1 MDKLIDALIK
11 DPSRVKPK
19 FIETPNMDKIVSV
32 IMRLAMEN
40 SVLRDRMA
48 RQENLLISHG
58 LLSEEDF
65 ENYTPSKETTILSQA
80 ESYELIG
87 AIINDLK

>member
-1 MDKLIDALIK
+1 MKPEFIK
-11 DPSRVKPK
+11 
-19 FIETPNMDKIVSV
+19 TPNMDKIISV

-40 SVLRDRMA
+40 SVLRDRME
-48 RQENLLISHG
+48 RQEGLLIARG

-65 ENYTPSKETTILSQA
+65 ETYTPSKETAALSQA
-80 ESYELIG
+80 ENFKLIS

>member
-1 MDKLIDALIK
+1 MDKFIDALIK
-11 DPSRVKPK
+11 DPSRVKPA

-48 RQENLLISHG
+48 RQEDLLISRG
-58 LLSEEDF
+58 VLSAEDF
-65 ENYTPSKETTILSQA
+65 ESYAPSKEAAVVSQG
-80 ESYELIG
+80 ESFDLIR
-87 AIINDLK
+87 AIINDLE